1 MIRSCHKYKLI
12 ELVAFTRKIEQII
25 ESSKKIPIDVVDD
38 FKKKMAELLKTV
50 AKLESSKE
58 AESTS
63 VITLSDLK
71 DQRIKVDDFFKG
83 QNHIKIDNSF
93 ENCLK

>member
-1 MIRSCHKYKLI
+1 
-12 ELVAFTRKIEQII
+12 
-25 ESSKKIPIDVVDD
+25 
-38 FKKKMAELLKTV
+38 MAELLKTV